1 MRSAPH
7 EKSGPPDRET
17 SGCPPA
23 AAGKVPV
30 PTEAGCV
37 CGSMEVAKNPDE
49 QQELLFPENV
59 LIPDQEPPQLSLW
72 SPGIPHSTQLAQ
84 AQVSL
89 QICP

>member
-1 MRSAPH
+1 MRSQ
-7 EKSGPPDRET
+7 GPLTGRQA
-17 SGCPPA
+17 GALLLLQGRCLCPQKQDVCVA
-23 AAGKVPV
+23 AWRWQR
-30 PTEAGCV
+30 TQ
-37 CGSMEVAKNPDE
+37 E